1 MAYIKKLKYNELV
14 GGTDNTDVYPV
25 TSTEAVYGPDNINQQ
40 VVNEDRLRRI
50 ELLESNVQS
59 LDGLKEMVEAFIS
72 GDYDYQGGLS
82 DNNFT
87 DELKAKL
94 EGLENY
100 NDAELRQLLADIDT
114 AKANAEDVY
123 TKSEI
128 DDKLGDI
135 QGALTFDNTPI
146 ADSDN
151 PVKSSGIYTALQGK
165 QDTISDLND
174 IRTHASEFSNSP
186 AASITSTNIN
196 SWNQAAASGG
206 TITGITM
213 NGSSKGTSGVVDL
226 GTVVTQEADPTVPQW
241 AKTAN
246 KPAYTAQEVGALPA
260 DTQFMNI
267 NGTSVKSNNS
277 INVYSQTF
285 ADNKFATK
293 TELNGYATENYVT
306 NALANVV
313 YIGDDA
319 GSASS
324 SGEGEGG
331 GEVTPSGDYVTTSD
345 FNAAMLTKANDSAVV
360 HKTGSET
367 ISGEKNFNDRI
378 LLHSTAASEQEPVE
392 GEEQATTTEDT
403 VLSGSYI
410 YHQGHD
416 DFSWI
421 ITSADE
427 ETNAGDGTSLQ
438 TVLNG
443 KQAALVSGTNI
454 KTVNNTSILGN
465 GNIPINAD
473 TLEYDGQSEERIQR
487 GDSLNQVISNL
498 DESLY
503 QGLSA
508 VVHKTG
514 NETITGVKTFDISNG
529 GSTVFAGSSTNVL
542 IKEDTVS
549 NDIILQNDR
558 TQGFEWIQDA
568 QESLQDVLDS
578 KVNTSSDSLLPTVTT
593 TNNGKIL
600 KVVNGVWKL
609 SDDATGGSGGVDSTA
624 VHQTGA
630 ETIDGVKTLIGIL
643 AVEDG
648 SGGKISCTDL
658 NNFDWIVARGGIT
671 LQSVLTA
678 MANRITALENKLA
691 SLYSFDS
698 TNSTLTINDPNSSNS

>member
-25 TSTEAVYGPDNINQQ
+25 TSTEAVYGPDNISQQ
-40 VVNEDRLRRI
+40 TVNEDRLRRI
-50 ELLESNVQS
+50 ELLEKNVHS

-72 GDYDYQGGLS
+72 GDYDYHGGLS

-100 NDAELRQLLADIDT
+100 NDAELRQLLADINT
-114 AKANAEDVY
+114 AKANAADVY

-135 QGALTFDNTPI
+135 QGALTFDNTPTSG
-146 ADSDN
+146 SDN
-151 PVKSSGIYTALQGK
+151 PVKSSGIKAYVDSHQVTTDTAPTQGSTNPVSSGGVYTALQGK
-165 QDTISDLND
+165 QNIISDLET
-174 IRTHASEFSNSP
+174 IRMNASNAVKTE
-186 AASITSTNIN
+186 T
-196 SWNQAAASGG
+196 
-206 TITGITM
+206 
-213 NGSSKGTSGVVDL
+213 
-226 GTVVTQEADPTVPQW
+226 DPTVPQW
-241 AKTAN
+241 AKAAN
-246 KPAYTAQEVGALPA
+246 KPTYTAQEVGALPA

-267 NGTSVKSNNS
+267 NGANVKSNNS
-277 INVYSQTF
+277 INVYTQTAADSRF
-285 ADNKFATK
+285 ASK
-293 TELNGYATENYVT
+293 TELSGYATETYVN
-306 NALANVV
+306 NALVNVV
-313 YIGDDA
+313 YAGEDV
-319 GSASS
+319 GSASLEGD
-324 SGEGEGG
+324 GEGSGD
-331 GEVTPSGDYVTTSD
+331 VTPSGDYVTTSD
-345 FNAAMLTKANDSAVV
+345 FNAAMLTKANDNAVV

-378 LLHSTAASEQEPVE
+378 LLHSTKASEQEPVE
-392 GEEQATTTEDT
+392 GEEQTNTTEDT

-421 ITSADE
+421 ITSADG

-438 TVLNG
+438 TVLNS

-503 QGLSA
+503 QGLGTA
-508 VVHKTG
+508 VHKTG
-514 NETITGVKTFDISNG
+514 NETITGVKTFDISD
-529 GSTVFAGSSTNVL
+529 GSTVFTGDVSTLTIKDVPGSG
-542 IKEDTVS
+542 
-549 NDIILQNDR
+549 IILQNER
-558 TQGFEWIQDA
+558 AQGFAWILDE
-568 QESLQDVLDS
+568 QESLQDALDN
-578 KVNTSSDSLLPTVTT
+578 KVSTSSDRLLPTVTAS
-593 TNNGKIL
+593 NNGKIL
-600 KVVNGVWKL
+600 KVVNGVWTL
-609 SDDATGGSGGVDSTA
+609 SDDATGGSGGSTVHVDNNMQGYPTIADLYVSTI
-624 VHQTGA
+624 
-630 ETIDGVKTLIGIL
+630 E
-643 AVEDG
+643 
-648 SGGKISCTDL
+648 DL
-658 NNFDWIVARGGIT
+658 NWGDSDSWDSSTDTVMSKGAIERT
-671 LQSVLTA
+671 LYNLNQSLVNTI
-678 MANRITALENKLA
+678 NALADRVSILESKLA

>member
-40 VVNEDRLRRI
+40 TVNEDRLRRI
-50 ELLESNVQS
+50 ELLEKNVHS

-94 EGLENY
+94 DGLENY

-135 QGALTFDNTPI
+135 QGALTFDNIPI
-146 ADSDN
+146 AGSDN

-196 SWNQAAASGG
+196 SWNQAAEGGG

-241 AKTAN
+241 AKAAN
-246 KPAYTAQEVGALPA
+246 KPAYTAQEVGALPT

-277 INVYSQTF
+277 INVYYQTA

-403 VLSGSYI
+403 VLSRSYI

-427 ETNAGDGTSLQ
+427 ETDADSSISLQ
-438 TVLNG
+438 N
-443 KQAALVSGTNI
+443 ALDNKVS
-454 KTVNNTSILGN
+454 
-465 GNIPINAD
+465 
-473 TLEYDGQSEERIQR
+473 
-487 GDSLNQVISNL
+487 
-498 DESLY
+498 
-503 QGLSA
+503 
-508 VVHKTG
+508 
-514 NETITGVKTFDISNG
+514 
-529 GSTVFAGSSTNVL
+529 
-542 IKEDTVS
+542 
-549 NDIILQNDR
+549 
-558 TQGFEWIQDA
+558 
-568 QESLQDVLDS
+568 
-578 KVNTSSDSLLPTVTT
+578 TSSDRLLPTVTAS
-593 TNNGKIL
+593 NNGKIL
-600 KVVNGVWKL
+600 KVVNGVWTL
-609 SDDATGGSGGVDSTA
+609 SDDATGGGGGSTVHVDNSMQGYPTIADLYVSTI
-624 VHQTGA
+624 
-630 ETIDGVKTLIGIL
+630 E
-643 AVEDG
+643 
-648 SGGKISCTDL
+648 DL
-658 NNFDWIVARGGIT
+658 NWGDSDSWDSSTDTVMSRGAIERT
-671 LQSVLTA
+671 LYNLNQSLVNTINALA
-678 MANRITALENKLA
+678 DRVSILENKLA

>member
-100 NDAELRQLLADIDT
+100 NDAELRQLLADINT
-114 AKANAEDVY
+114 AKANAADVY

-135 QGALTFDNTPI
+135 QGALTFDNTPTSG
-146 ADSDN
+146 SDN
-151 PVKSSGIYTALQGK
+151 PVKSSGIKAYVDSHQVTTDTAPTQGSTNPVSSGGVYTALQGK
-165 QDTISDLND
+165 QNIISDLET
-174 IRTHASEFSNSP
+174 IRMNASNAVKTE
-186 AASITSTNIN
+186 T
-196 SWNQAAASGG
+196 
-206 TITGITM
+206 
-213 NGSSKGTSGVVDL
+213 
-226 GTVVTQEADPTVPQW
+226 DPTVPQW
-241 AKTAN
+241 AKAAN
-246 KPAYTAQEVGALPA
+246 KPTYTAQEVGALPA

-267 NGTSVKSNNS
+267 NGANVKSNNS
-277 INVYSQTF
+277 INVYTQTAADSRF
-285 ADNKFATK
+285 ASK
-293 TELNGYATENYVT
+293 TELSGYATETYVN
-306 NALANVV
+306 NALVNVV
-313 YIGDDA
+313 YAGEDV

-324 SGEGEGG
+324 EGDGEGSGD
-331 GEVTPSGDYVTTSD
+331 VTPSGDYVTTSD
-345 FNAAMLTKANDSAVV
+345 FNAAMLTKANDNAVV

-600 KVVNGVWKL
+600 KVVNGVWTL
-609 SDDATGGSGGVDSTA
+609 SDDATGAGGGSTVHVDNNMQGYPTIADLYVSTI
-624 VHQTGA
+624 
-630 ETIDGVKTLIGIL
+630 E
-643 AVEDG
+643 
-648 SGGKISCTDL
+648 DL
-658 NNFDWIVARGGIT
+658 NWGDSDSWDSSTDTVMSRGAIERT
-671 LQSVLTA
+671 LYSLNQSLTSTISSLTA
-678 MANRITALENKLA
+678 RIAALESKLN
-691 SLYSFDS
+691 SMYSFDS